1 MRQINQKFLKAIIEA
16 TPNAIYIKD
25 EDGKYLM
32 INEKGAKT
40 VGKKAEYFIGKDDSE
55 IFSAKL
61 AKRVMELDLSVFDG

>member
-40 VGKKAEYFIGKDDSE
+40 VGKMAKEYWQVFLR
-55 IFSAKL
+55 IFQSLKKQKMNYL
-61 AKRVMELDLSVFDG
+61 MQG